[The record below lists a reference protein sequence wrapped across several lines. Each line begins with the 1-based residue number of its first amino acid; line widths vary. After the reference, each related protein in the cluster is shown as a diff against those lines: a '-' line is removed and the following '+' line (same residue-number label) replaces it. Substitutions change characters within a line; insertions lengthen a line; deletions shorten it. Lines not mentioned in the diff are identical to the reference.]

1 MPGHEWTRR
10 GVIAAAA
17 AATVAPRRIVA
28 AAQQTWSNA
37 VLVMPD
43 GTTQEGGIRIRAGII
58 EAVGPDVTGGVDL
71 NGAWVVPGFTD
82 AGCRLG
88 LLEVG
93 LERSTHDLG
102 AGENQA
108 LDARATDGY
117 NPRSELI
124 PVARVNGITSVVLNP
139 ESQGMIPGQAALMRT
154 VGTRLSDAI
163 IDAPIGLCMNLGRA
177 ASGNDGP
184 TSRIGV
190 MRAWRSFFEEH
201 PKPEPSKKRKRSAAK
216 KDADES
222 SGSSPNAEA
231 VARQLRTGELLALI
245 RANRA
250 DDIERALEL
259 VSEHDLRAVLVGC
272 VEGHL
277 VADSI
282 AAAELP
288 VFLGPI
294 DAQPSS
300 FQHPHARY
308 ENAALL
314 HDAGVKLAFRSG
326 DAHGVRKLPTLAG
339 LAVAHGLPW
348 SAAIQALTIH
358 PMDVLGQPTL
368 GRLSVGAEATFFV
381 ADGDPLQPRTD
392 VRAVYVRG
400 QAASME
406 TRQTRLYEEFKEL
419 W

>member
-10 GVIAAAA
+10 GVLAAAA

-28 AAQQTWSNA
+28 ASQQTWSNA
-37 VLVMPD
+37 VLVLPD
-43 GTTQEGGIRIRAGII
+43 GTTQQGGIRIRAGVI
-58 EAVGPDVTGGVDL
+58 EAVGPDVTGGIDL
-71 NGAWVVPGFTD
+71 KGAWVVPGFTD

-93 LERSTHDLG
+93 LEQSTHDLG
-102 AGENQA
+102 TGENQA

-117 NPRSELI
+117 NPRSALI

-139 ESQGMIPGQAALMRT
+139 ESRGMIPGQAALMRT
-154 VGTRLSDAI
+154 VGSRLSDAI

-190 MRAWRSFFEEH
+190 MRAWRAFFEEH
-201 PKPEPSKKRKRSAAK
+201 PKPEPSKKRKRSK
-216 KDADES
+216 SKEGDDGGNGSAD
-222 SGSSPNAEA
+222 AEA
-231 VARQLRTGELLALI
+231 VARQLRTGELLAMI

-250 DDIERALEL
+250 DDIERALQL
-259 VSEHDLRAVLVGC
+259 VADHDLRAVLVGC

-282 AAAELP
+282 AEAGLP

-294 DAQPSS
+294 DAQPST

-308 ENAALL
+308 DNAALL

-358 PMDVLGQPTL
+358 PMDVLGQPNL
-368 GRLSVGAEATFFV
+368 GRLAAGAEATFFV
-381 ADGDPLQPRTD
+381 ADGDPLQPRTA
-392 VRAVYVRG
+392 VQAVYIQG
-400 QAASME
+400 QSASME